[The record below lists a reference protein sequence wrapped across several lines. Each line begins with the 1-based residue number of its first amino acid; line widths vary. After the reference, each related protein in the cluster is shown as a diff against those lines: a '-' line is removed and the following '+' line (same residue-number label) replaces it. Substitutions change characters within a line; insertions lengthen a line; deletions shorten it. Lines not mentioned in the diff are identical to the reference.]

1 MDINGEEVLVR
12 RDEVA
17 GYVNDPTFLYIL
29 QVYNMTKL
37 WGLPHGGGWADEPAD
52 IMNGLT
58 AIELEARAIEYEE
71 IKNGSNSTSNSPSKG
86 SRGNTDQSGIS
97 KLKKKHNG

>member
-1 MDINGEEVLVR
+1 M
-12 RDEVA
+12 A
-17 GYVNDPTFLYIL
+17 GYVNNPTFLYLL

-58 AIELEARAIEYEE
+58 AIELEARDICRERMAATQ
-71 IKNGSNSTSNSPSKG
+71 NKG
-86 SRGNTDQSGIS
+86 SRGRLRPIRNFKT
-97 KLKKKHNG
+97 

>member
-1 MDINGEEVLVR
+1 M
-12 RDEVA
+12 A
-17 GYVNDPTFLYIL
+17 GYVNNPTFLYLL

-58 AIELEARAIEYEE
+58 AIELEARAIEHEE
-71 IKNGSNSTSNSPSKG
+71 IKNGSGSNTQNKG
-86 SRGNTDQSGIS
+86 SRGGSDQSGIS
-97 KLKKKHNG
+97 KLKKKHNR

>member
-71 IKNGSNSTSNSPSKG
+71 IKNGSNSRGTTSDKG
-86 SRGNTDQSGIS
+86 SRGSTDQSGIS